1 MTVILKAK
9 MNNFEPSIVA
19 TTNTMQGPWSQPSER
34 QLVEL
39 TASGDGEAFAVICS
53 RLTEFRSYGIISE
66 FWLSANPNRKG
77 FYYREIGQSD

>member
-1 MTVILKAK
+1 MGSLMTVILKAK

-53 RLTEFRSYGIISE
+53 RSSE
-66 FWLSANPNRKG
+66 CYLVQ
-77 FYYREIGQSD
+77 EQ